1 MLLNLQEKIS
11 TFKSLTKQFNDH
23 YVVID
28 LNLRQKTMDLKS
40 VAKSGGPSL
49 RTIGLERETQDVL
62 G

>member
-1 MLLNLQEKIS
+1 MLLSLQEKIS
-11 TFKSLTKQFNDH
+11 AFKGLTKQFNDH